1 MHVFLEMRP
10 FFFFTPSLSLLPFI
24 LVSHVKGAYNKGELL
39 VLWVCICVF
48 EYSNESYVS
57 SYLTSKFELH

>member
-39 VLWVCICVF
+39 VL
-48 EYSNESYVS
+48 
-57 SYLTSKFELH
+57 